1 MTLKHNGGLAFP
13 RAMTVSHGACADHQ
27 EVVPPE
33 DGMTL
38 RDYFA
43 AKAMQAIISG
53 KKILIDEHWHDR
65 VAIDAYAMAD
75 AMIVQREN
83 LEKGDD

>member
-1 MTLKHNGGLAFP
+1 MESTIKNTGGLAFP
-13 RAMTVSHGACADHQ
+13 RAMTVSHGACSDHQ

-43 AKAMQAIISG
+43 AKVMQAIISRN
-53 KKILIDEHWHDR
+53 KILLEGPWCNR

-75 AMIVQREN
+75 AMLAQREK
-83 LEKGDD
+83 E